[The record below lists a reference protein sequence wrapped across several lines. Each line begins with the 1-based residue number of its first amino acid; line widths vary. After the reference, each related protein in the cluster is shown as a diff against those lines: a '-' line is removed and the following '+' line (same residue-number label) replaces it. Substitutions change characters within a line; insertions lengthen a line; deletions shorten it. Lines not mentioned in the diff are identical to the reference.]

1 VGGRGRFRAKK
12 HGPDEADSVTRVQR
26 REKGAEADHPVLDL
40 QRAAGN
46 AAVARL
52 AETESVQRSALGDLW
67 DRAKEAVGAEEKPNA
82 ELTAE
87 EMSEDLEGVID
98 KLEKAQKVAPGELKE
113 ALGGVADGLGKVKGP
128 IDKMLKY
135 QELARDLRKFHRAL
149 QKLNSL
155 DLNRDYA
162 VGADAMSDLAEVA
175 GKLGGKAL
183 PEEVG
188 AAGAYFA
195 IIEHSGEIWK
205 AGARVRAKKEAQ
217 LDPDKYQELLD
228 AEQAATPKPSASE
241 KVKLE
246 DLGVWVVKAVDQGVA
261 EMNDR
266 THPAVVE
273 SQVFYS
279 PAFVAAYDEFTR
291 LGQREG
297 ALPIYERN
305 RLSSTYRGLE
315 LQKREPWEKGLEAL
329 VHLEQALG
337 SKPNTTVSFQPALAT
352 WRAAK
357 P

>member
-1 VGGRGRFRAKK
+1 MRKEARPEAVENGSRVLRSEEGA
-12 HGPDEADSVTRVQR
+12 DE
-26 REKGAEADHPVLDL
+26 HPALDL
-40 QRAAGN
+40 QRSAGN
-46 AAVARL
+46 AAVAE
-52 AETESVQRSALGDLW
+52 AVQRSALGDLW
-67 DRAKEAVGAEEKPNA
+67 DRAKEAVGAEDKWNV

-87 EMSEDLEGVID
+87 EMSSDLESVID

-113 ALGGVADGLGKVKGP
+113 GLEGVADGLGKVKGP
-128 IDKMLKY
+128 IDKLLKY
-135 QELARDLRKFHRAL
+135 QQFARDLRKFHNAL
-149 QKLNSL
+149 VKLNSL

-162 VGADAMSDLAEVA
+162 EGADAMSDLAEVA

-188 AAGAYFA
+188 GVGAYFE

-266 THPAVVE
+266 THPAVVM
-273 SQVFYS
+273 SQVFYVK
-279 PAFVAAYDEFTR
+279 AFVEAYDQFNR
-291 LGQREG
+291 IGRQEG
-297 ALPIYERN
+297 AMPIYARN
-305 RLSSTYRGLE
+305 KLSMEYRLHELE
-315 LQKREPWEKGLEAL
+315 KKEPWEKGLEAL
-329 VHLEQALG
+329 VNLEQALG
-337 SKPNTTVSFQPALAT
+337 SKPNTSVSFQPALAT